1 MDRGLV
7 IKPLPTGEKTRV
19 GRAIFVD
26 PRSKERYSERSVTF
40 ETQDGKWV
48 TMPTVLADGRQIPQN
63 IVERYVAENG
73 PIDFLTGEKLPVFE
87 GVREAEEYARSRSDT
102 LVEKK
107 QNGGSVYNQGIGR
120 VVYKLQNGGSPPEDP
135 NKRRNLPTVQDRKR
149 LQRPKIDFGSIL
161 KTGGRVLTRLNPL
174 FDLLQSKELADATL
188 PQKERGVK
196 AIGKSWDERNIKNFI
211 SEDKDTITLSQIEV
225 PKSERKKGVGS
236 QAMRELIDYADQTN
250 KQIRVTPDT
259 SFGGTSKDRL
269 RKFYKRFGFVENKGR
284 NKDLSISDSMY
295 RDPYSYNI
303 RYGDSGVGSYLKPEE
318 AASKKE
324 VIDTSYRLQHQAR
337 GLEEEGT
344 VRLDNLTKDTLGNR
358 AGYPEDFYSPR
369 GQRIYAPGAKFSG
382 DEYGIA
388 NTESYN
394 EILRAKGNPE
404 AEVTIYRAVPNEESI
419 TEINEGD
426 FVTLSPRYAE
436 LHGASGYGEK
446 GEDAGKLLSKK
457 VKVKDLIWDQ
467 NDVNE
472 FGYSPVKYNKGGS
485 VYKQGIGTLAAFAP
499 LRRKIIKEGTEEEI
513 KNLRRTDLPNILI
526 DQQGERVISPPGYN
540 PETGEKAEFI
550 SDINTRNQ
558 GTLRLIKP
566 PVYGK
571 AEVGAEYMPIAQII
585 KNVPAGAKKTGQY
598 IYDFLSDPETRTKAG
613 GNVIKVLDS
622 INKKAE
628 AILYGQGDLFNNPGA
643 DYIVYEDGTRLGK
656 GDLAD
661 LLLNFLGTGVTGS
674 VIGGAGTA
682 KAGLG
687 DTTFYSYIGG
697 RFMSNVPDNLKVGN
711 TTGKKL
717 KANLNEARIESN
729 RINNLSR
736 LQITE
741 ELRNL
746 GFKSQKSISPALQ
759 RKLLEEYKIR
769 KTYGW
774 HIGPD
779 NKIRYEVS
787 DQNVRLDKKAA
798 NLLVKNPGDYVKTED
813 IFKGTPVFKMYP
825 DLKGT
830 RVTYDPN
837 LPTFGQYV
845 TEGGSKTISV
855 AINPNKHPETFKNI
869 LIHEVGHD
877 VQDHMLFASGGNRNI
892 ASDLNERLGAIRES
906 MNTLEVRSSLGT
918 LGPQDRSTLARL
930 TADEGVLNGV
940 LKNWNGLN
948 LELKQAFA
956 IEDTGLNFSS
966 KNAKIYDLKNKI
978 DLEETNL
985 YRALSGEVYSR
996 LDQRRAG
1003 LSPKERRNLSPD
1015 IPINQMRIQELKDQ
1029 GYEVEDLSFDANP
1042 NKKIN
1047 LIVRPRDGS
1056 NSLPPHVKKL
1066 KKEIEDTAK
1075 VERIAM
1081 NRKTPLDEEQDRVRK
1096 ELDALTKEYY
1106 DFGVDVSSKV
1116 NKEKKRLI
1124 EELKKVIRVGETI
1137 NLPRDRT
1144 KGLGRDKENL
1154 FTDMYSSDT
1163 PVDDVITKE
1172 PYFNSYRYQAMD
1184 GSSNIDKQTLIKNQE
1199 KRAEANVSLYKEREE
1214 IGKQSGLQKNAEE
1227 IKKAKDENALGPL
1240 AALLR
1245 KRNEIIKKDYP
1256 PTVFTED
1263 NFPMLPLYQ
1272 RAQNALD
1279 KIKREKI
1286 IDTGVD
1292 QLNENKST
1300 LSLKSGQK
1308 VDARLDIPS
1317 YERQGT
1323 WVPAIHP
1330 QKREPFP
1337 VGYPRTT
1344 QLRNVDFVQEGSSRK
1359 KALEVASGTKSK
1371 SPFATMTGNWVNHDS
1386 ADLYRQA
1393 KKFLNDPDWTQIGY
1407 NPKRA
1412 SYFYNTK
1419 TLKPVKNA
1427 EEVIQIGQLV
1437 LAKNVKYGKD
1447 IAKDFNRGGV
1457 VSRETRPT
1465 VFSTGIPTALRRE
1478 TNAKF

>member
-1 MDRGLV
+1 
-7 IKPLPTGEKTRV
+7 
-19 GRAIFVD
+19 
-26 PRSKERYSERSVTF
+26 
-40 ETQDGKWV
+40 
-48 TMPTVLADGRQIPQN
+48 
-63 IVERYVAENG
+63 
-73 PIDFLTGEKLPVFE
+73 
-87 GVREAEEYARSRSDT
+87 
-102 LVEKK
+102 
-107 QNGGSVYNQGIGR
+107 
-120 VVYKLQNGGSPPEDP
+120 
-135 NKRRNLPTVQDRKR
+135 
-149 LQRPKIDFGSIL
+149 
-161 KTGGRVLTRLNPL
+161 
-174 FDLLQSKELADATL
+174 
-188 PQKERGVK
+188 
-196 AIGKSWDERNIKNFI
+196 
-211 SEDKDTITLSQIEV
+211 
-225 PKSERKKGVGS
+225 
-236 QAMRELIDYADQTN
+236 
-250 KQIRVTPDT
+250 
-259 SFGGTSKDRL
+259 
-269 RKFYKRFGFVENKGR
+269 
-284 NKDLSISDSMY
+284 
-295 RDPYSYNI
+295 
-303 RYGDSGVGSYLKPEE
+303 
-318 AASKKE
+318 
-324 VIDTSYRLQHQAR
+324 
-337 GLEEEGT
+337 
-344 VRLDNLTKDTLGNR
+344 
-358 AGYPEDFYSPR
+358 
-369 GQRIYAPGAKFSG
+369 
-382 DEYGIA
+382 
-388 NTESYN
+388 
-394 EILRAKGNPE
+394 
-404 AEVTIYRAVPNEESI
+404 
-419 TEINEGD
+419 
-426 FVTLSPRYAE
+426 
-436 LHGASGYGEK
+436 
-446 GEDAGKLLSKK
+446 
-457 VKVKDLIWDQ
+457 
-467 NDVNE
+467 
-472 FGYSPVKYNKGGS
+472 
-485 VYKQGIGTLAAFAP
+485 
-499 LRRKIIKEGTEEEI
+499 
-513 KNLRRTDLPNILI
+513 
-526 DQQGERVISPPGYN
+526 
-540 PETGEKAEFI
+540 
-550 SDINTRNQ
+550 
-558 GTLRLIKP
+558 
-566 PVYGK
+566 
-571 AEVGAEYMPIAQII
+571 
-585 KNVPAGAKKTGQY
+585 
-598 IYDFLSDPETRTKAG
+598 
-613 GNVIKVLDS
+613 
-622 INKKAE
+622 
-628 AILYGQGDLFNNPGA
+628 
-643 DYIVYEDGTRLGK
+643 
-656 GDLAD
+656 
-661 LLLNFLGTGVTGS
+661 
-674 VIGGAGTA
+674 
-682 KAGLG
+682 LG
-687 DTTFYSYIGG
+687 DTTFYSFIGG
-697 RFMSNVPDNLKVGN
+697 RFLSNVPDNLKVDN

-717 KANLNEARIESN
+717 KANLNEARIEFD
-729 RINNLSR
+729 RIQDLTVSD
-736 LQITE
+736 ISK
-741 ELRNL
+741 ELKNL
-746 GFKSQKSISPALQ
+746 GFKSLASISPALQ

-906 MNTLEVRSSLGT
+906 INTLEVRSSLGT

-1154 FTDMYSSDT
+1154 FTDMFSADT
-1163 PVDDVITKE
+1163 PLDDVIIKE

-1184 GSSNIDKQTLIKNQE
+1184 ESSNIDKQTLIKNQE

-1245 KRNEIIKKDYP
+1245 KRNEIIKKNYP

-1344 QLRNVDFVQEGSSRK
+1344 QLRNVDFVQKGSSRK

>member
-1 MDRGLV
+1 MG
-7 IKPLPTGEKTRV
+7 
-19 GRAIFVD
+19 
-26 PRSKERYSERSVTF
+26 
-40 ETQDGKWV
+40 
-48 TMPTVLADGRQIPQN
+48 N
-63 IVERYVAENG
+63 
-73 PIDFLTGEKLPVFE
+73 
-87 GVREAEEYARSRSDT
+87 
-102 LVEKK
+102 
-107 QNGGSVYNQGIGR
+107 VYKQGIGR
-120 VVYKLQNGGSPPEDP
+120 VVYKLQDGGSPPEDP
-135 NKRRNLPTVQDRKR
+135 NKRRNLPSVIK
-149 LQRPKIDFGSIL
+149 
-161 KTGGRVLTRLNPL
+161 KTGSFLGKAGRVLSPISTVLDVLEPT
-174 FDLLQSKELADATL
+174 KVADATL
-188 PQKERGVK
+188 PQEVRTLQDTKDNRLQRAKEMGFDVDKVYYHGSGRIDRILEKDMFDKKRATSGPMAFFTENPEIASGYAK
-196 AIGKSWDERNIKNFI
+196 GK
-211 SEDKDTITLSQIEV
+211 Q
-225 PKSERKKGVGS
+225 
-236 QAMRELIDYADQTN
+236 
-250 KQIRVTPDT
+250 DT
-259 SFGGTSKDRL
+259 SRMLEDGDYRNWFKIKAGRGKAKNLDNVFWNLSEQEKTDLSKNLKNLSIKEGLGGEDHWNYTFKTDGKRDPIKTAKELWLSSGHLYDREEEFIDVLKKAGLKKEIEYNSPFLRREGIIPVYSKVKNPLDTTNEKALKEVLSRLEEVGKRKRYKTGRGTGVDNWDKSSIGIREFADRL
-269 RKFYKRFGFVENKGR
+269 RDDIKEGTSHSWT
-284 NKDLSISDSMY
+284 SI
-295 RDPYSYNI
+295 
-303 RYGDSGVGSYLKPEE
+303 PEE
-318 AASKKE
+318 VTFE
-324 VIDTSYRLQHQAR
+324 L
-337 GLEEEGT
+337 
-344 VRLDNLTKDTLGNR
+344 KD
-358 AGYPEDFYSPR
+358 F
-369 GQRIYAPGAKFSG
+369 
-382 DEYGIA
+382 
-388 NTESYN
+388 
-394 EILRAKGNPE
+394 
-404 AEVTIYRAVPNEESI
+404 
-419 TEINEGD
+419 
-426 FVTLSPRYAE
+426 
-436 LHGASGYGEK
+436 
-446 GEDAGKLLSKK
+446 
-457 VKVKDLIWDQ
+457 
-467 NDVNE
+467 
-472 FGYSPVKYNKGGS
+472 FGYDGIKDRGGKYNPDNPQHEVLIPFEPEQVRSIFARFDPEKTDEPYLGMKDGGL
-485 VYKQGIGTLAAFAP
+485 VYKQGIGTLA
-499 LRRKIIKEGTEEEI
+499 RKLQDGGEAKPVYEYGYTPTQITNLPIRTFIEPFMPFRKEILEEESVTEI
-513 KNLRRTDLPNILI
+513 KNLTRTDHPNIFI
-526 DQQGERVISPPGYN
+526 DQQGKQVISPPGYN
-540 PETGEKAEFI
+540 PETGEGAEFI
-550 SDINTRNQ
+550 YDINNPNQ
-558 GTLRLIKP
+558 GTLRFIKP

-571 AEVGAEYMPIAQII
+571 AEVGAKYMPIAQIL

-613 GNVIKVLDS
+613 ENVTKVLGS
-622 INKKAE
+622 IDKKAE
-628 AILYGQGDLFNNPGA
+628 AILYGQGDLWNNPSA
-643 DYIVYEDGTRLGK
+643 DYIEYEDGTRVGK
-656 GDLAD
+656 DDVAKLM
-661 LLLNFLGTGVTGS
+661 LNLS
-674 VIGGAGTA
+674 LIGGAGTA
-682 KAGLG
+682 KADLG
-687 DTTFYSYIGG
+687 DTTFYSFIGG
-697 RFMSNVPDNLKVGN
+697 RFLSNVPDNMKVDN

-717 KANLNEARIESN
+717 KANLNETRIESN

-736 LQITE
+736 SQITK

-787 DQNVRLDKKAA
+787 DQNVRLDKRAA

-830 RVTYDPN
+830 KVTYDPN

-906 MNTLEVRSSLGT
+906 INTLEVRSSLGT

-940 LKNWNGLN
+940 LKNWKGLN

-956 IEDTGLNFSS
+956 IENTGLNFSS
-966 KNAKIYDLKNKI
+966 KNAKINDLKNKI

-1003 LSPKERRNLSPD
+1003 LSPKERRKLSPE
-1015 IPINQMRIQELKDQ
+1015 IPINQIRIQELRDQ

-1056 NSLPPHVKKL
+1056 NSLPPHVRKL

-1081 NRKTPLDEEQDRVRK
+1081 NRRTPLDEEQDRVRK

-1106 DFGVDVSSKV
+1106 DFGVDVSSEV

-1154 FTDMYSSDT
+1154 STDMFSADT
-1163 PVDDVITKE
+1163 PLDDVIIKE

-1184 GSSNIDKQTLIKNQE
+1184 GSSNIDKQTLIKDQQ

-1214 IGKQSGLQKNAEE
+1214 IGKRSGLQKNAKE
-1227 IKKAKDENALGPL
+1227 IQKAKDENALGPL

-1279 KIKREKI
+1279 RIKRGKI

-1419 TLKPVKNA
+1419 TLEPVKNA